1 MDLTPVPDSQEE
13 RPLPKS
19 PPQQSPRWP
28 TLPWHAWVGTAW
40 MGPVGG
46 VVTVVVV
53 RAFNGDAAK
62 LTIEGVGLGYAAI
75 ATIAAVVVWLVLWFV
90 SGLFYA
96 PFTSPA
102 KANTR
107 NYGELRNKL
116 ATLDARRRALCDPSP
131 SGTPHIAT
139 SESACMEAKGYLD
152 WVRGQSHGPGDLRWV
167 NGAGYID
174 LWQRLHRAEEALLMA
189 TPEEQLLDEE
199 LYDELRL
206 KDSAIPNR
214 DDLMGILRAVKRY
227 LCRAQPDPA
236 DLCIDSQE
244 KAASALANVR
254 FSIND
259 FRDSSWNGLLQLRN
273 QTMTTLLL
281 TNITLFA
288 FADGAV
294 IGGASGAA
302 MLSATVFL
310 LVGSAVGFFNRLNS
324 QFQAQAAV
332 EDYGLTSARILAIP
346 AYSGLA
352 AVAGVVITS
361 VAGVATG
368 ATPPKLSTL
377 FVLPPS
383 TGLLVVAAAFG
394 AAPDLVLSRLGDASE
409 KFKNG
414 IASTEAGARQA
425 SK

>member
-1 MDLTPVPDSQEE
+1 
-13 RPLPKS
+13 
-19 PPQQSPRWP
+19 
-28 TLPWHAWVGTAW
+28 VGTAW
-40 MGPVGG
+40 LAPVGG
-46 VVTVVVV
+46 VVAVVVV
-53 RAFNGDAAK
+53 RAFNDDTVK
-62 LTIEGVGLGYAAI
+62 LTIGGMVFGYAAI
-75 ATIAAVVVWLVLWFV
+75 ATIAGVIVWVVLWLFA
-90 SGLFYA
+90 GMFYA

-102 KANTR
+102 KANAR
-107 NYGELRNKL
+107 SYGELRNKL
-116 ATLDARRRALCDPSP
+116 ALLDARRHALCDVPP
-131 SGTPHIAT
+131 NPVVPPDPKAVPTKADVD
-139 SESACMEAKGYLD
+139 SACSEAKGYLD
-152 WVRGQSHGPGDLRWV
+152 WVRVQMDGPGELRWV

-189 TPEEQLLDEE
+189 TPKDHLFDEE

-214 DDLMGILRAVKRY
+214 DDLMGILRAVKRF
-227 LCRAQPDPA
+227 LCDAPVDA
-236 DLCIDSQE
+236 SVDLKIDSLG

-259 FRDSSWNGLLQLRN
+259 FRDSSWNGLLQVRN

-288 FADGAV
+288 FADAAV
-294 IGGASGAA
+294 ISGASGRA
-302 MLSATVFL
+302 MLSATLFL
-310 LVGSAVGFFNRLNS
+310 LTGAAVGFFNRLNS
-324 QFQAQAAV
+324 QFQSKVAV
-332 EDYGLTSARILAIP
+332 DDYGLTNARIVAIP

-361 VAGVATG
+361 VAGVVTG
-368 ATPPKLSTL
+368 ASTPELGSL
-377 FVLPPS
+377 FKLPPG

-414 IASTEAGARQA
+414 IASTEPGNRQP
-425 SK
+425 